1 MRTQTAFSD
10 VADADAAL
18 GNLHGVSTNAQS
30 LTSTQKEQ
38 VLINVGGATYDPLA
52 QSNILINGGMEID
65 QANAGAATPANGY
78 AVDGWQVLKSGT
90 MVVSAQQVADA
101 PPGFSNSLK
110 VTVGTAEAS
119 LSAGNYVQIYQAVEG
134 FRTSRLQFGT
144 AGALSVALGF

>member
-1 MRTQTAFSD
+1 MTRS
-10 VADADAAL
+10 
-18 GNLHGVSTNAQS
+18 
-30 LTSTQKEQ
+30 
-38 VLINVGGATYDPLA
+38 P

-65 QANAGAATPANGY
+65 QANAGAAIPANGY